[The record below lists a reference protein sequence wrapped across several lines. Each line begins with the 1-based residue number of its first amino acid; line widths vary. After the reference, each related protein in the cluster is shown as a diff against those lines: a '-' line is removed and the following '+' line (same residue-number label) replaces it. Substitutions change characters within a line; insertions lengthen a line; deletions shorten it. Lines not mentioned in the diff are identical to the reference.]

1 MAGDDAAWMFC
12 DFGLLVTGEG
22 ERDFLPRF
30 LRVLARSHRCT
41 FRVLARI
48 PQLSPITSPKRI
60 LRIPGTNKAI
70 TDKDFELIAPKVRGH
85 LNQPRASGR
94 RALVILIDDLEHDRA
109 SQAGKVF
116 ERYREALDKALNERK
131 HLASVHFLVNMLEA
145 YYFAHAEAINAV
157 LGTKLVDYSGD
168 VEAIRHP
175 KNDLKAAARSLH
187 RSFDEVEDGEKII
200 ELLDLTH
207 VLSRPHTCASLRT
220 LFGWC
225 KAAMGDEP
233 TEEFCLASGVYS
245 DLTKPQVIVIQR
257 TNGPG

>member
-1 MAGDDAAWMFC
+1 MFC

-30 LRVLARSHRCT
+30 LRALTRSHRCT

-60 LRIPGTNKAI
+60 LKIPGTNKAI

-157 LGTKLVDYSGD
+157 LGTTLVDYTGD
-168 VEAIRHP
+168 VETIRHP
-175 KNDLKAAARSLH
+175 KNELKAAARSAR

-207 VLSRPHTCASLRT
+207 VLSRPDTCASLRT

-225 KAAMGDEP
+225 KAAMGESP
-233 TEEFCLASGVYS
+233 TEEFCLGSGVYS
-245 DLTKPQVIVIQR
+245 ALTKPQISAIQL
-257 TNGPG
+257 TNAPG